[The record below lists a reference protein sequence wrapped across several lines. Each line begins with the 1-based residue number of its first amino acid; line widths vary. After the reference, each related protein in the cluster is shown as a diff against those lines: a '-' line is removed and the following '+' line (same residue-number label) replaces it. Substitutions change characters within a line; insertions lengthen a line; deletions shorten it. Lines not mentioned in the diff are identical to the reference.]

1 MQAYMTWTWTPPPC
15 PPGSSK
21 LPLIIPCFALQF
33 LPCTAT
39 STLLHCIELLHFTLC
54 IALNFILPVPPCMW
68 PLSRPNPI
76 SQWTGHRGP
85 IPRNTMQPVN
95 TKHCLVMQCTCVS
108 HLTVIVEHISSV
120 TFDLPKHNACEPTF
134 LLNTACTIFVNICAL
149 ETWKAQEK
157 QKLSNHAPVLHIV
170 LTAEKPGEQNQITAQ
185 DVCDTQ
191 YICKPD
197 LFQNYQSTMGPTF
210 GDIVRIYSV
219 LALMHACA

>member
-39 STLLHCIELLHFTLC
+39 STGLHWIALLHFTLC

-108 HLTVIVEHISSV
+108 HSTIIVEHISIV
-120 TFDLPKHNACEPTF
+120 AFWFAETQCLWTYFPAKHC
-134 LLNTACTIFVNICAL
+134 LYNICEHLCTWNLKSTRKAK
-149 ETWKAQEK
+149 TFQPCPCATYCAYRWKAWW
-157 QKLSNHAPVLHIV
+157 
-170 LTAEKPGEQNQITAQ
+170 T
-185 DVCDTQ
+185 
-191 YICKPD
+191 KPD
-197 LFQNYQSTMGPTF
+197 Y
-210 GDIVRIYSV
+210 
-219 LALMHACA
+219 CAGCLWHTVYL